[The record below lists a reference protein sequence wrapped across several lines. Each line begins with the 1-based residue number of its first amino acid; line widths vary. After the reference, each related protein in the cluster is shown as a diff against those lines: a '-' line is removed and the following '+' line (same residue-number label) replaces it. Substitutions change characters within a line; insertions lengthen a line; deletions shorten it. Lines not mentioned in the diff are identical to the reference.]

1 MPQTFREEEQISRLA
16 FTPVK
21 TAPVMDEANKAVQAC
36 SAAAQALR
44 VPLGKV
50 LGPNDE
56 LMKAIT
62 LASNSSN
69 ISKAQIIPG

>member
-1 MPQTFREEEQISRLA
+1 MAFKQEEQVDKLTFIPIR
-16 FTPVK
+16 
-21 TAPVMDEANKAVQAC
+21 TAAVMDEATRAVQAC

-62 LASNSSN
+62 LASNTSN
-69 ISKAQIIPG
+69 ITKAQIIPG